1 MSMRNGLTGTPSLLP
16 LHLDRRIPCWI
27 GLDASRRAPVPAPV
41 CCCWNLW
48 PLLTRVLIFLERP
61 RNETLNLGVL
71 KCQNVNSHQL
81 SSHQLNSHQPISHQ
95 LNSHQPI
102 SDELN
107 SHQLNSHQP
116 ISHQLNSCQLN
127 SHKLISHTSSPH
139 TNSTQT
145 KSLNSHQSPHSII
158 LSLLSLPLRS
168 SYKLNVVSSHYCTLL
183 SSSLCCTRLNFICG
197 HLTVLCASCCG
208 Q

>member
-1 MSMRNGLTGTPSLLP
+1 MGDNGVEWVPQSIDWLSELDQPVLELQDVIRSWQYTMSMRNGLTGTPSLLP

-95 LNSHQPI
+95 P
-102 SDELN
+102 
-107 SHQLNSHQP
+107 
-116 ISHQLNSCQLN
+116 
-127 SHKLISHTSSPH
+127 
-139 TNSTQT
+139 
-145 KSLNSHQSPHSII
+145 
-158 LSLLSLPLRS
+158 
-168 SYKLNVVSSHYCTLL
+168 SSHHNFHID
-183 SSSLCCTRLNFICG
+183 SLKCSPGMPVCIALVVHARSYDL
-197 HLTVLCASCCG
+197 VAV
-208 Q
+208 